1 MGRQQEE
8 VLPSC
13 AVQNP
18 IVEAIGSSA
27 LKQTNNKHS
36 WFQFSMSMSDRK
48 IAALAAD
55 IFSLNVRVSFLCSSN
70 IWFRP
75 EIHA

>member
-1 MGRQQEE
+1 MF
-8 VLPSC
+8 PSC

-27 LKQTNNKHS
+27 LKKQQKKHS
-36 WFQFSMSMSDRK
+36 WFKFSISVSDRK
-48 IAALAAD
+48 IAALTAD
-55 IFSLNVRVSFLCSSN
+55 IFSVKVRVSFLCSSN

-75 EIHA
+75 ESHA